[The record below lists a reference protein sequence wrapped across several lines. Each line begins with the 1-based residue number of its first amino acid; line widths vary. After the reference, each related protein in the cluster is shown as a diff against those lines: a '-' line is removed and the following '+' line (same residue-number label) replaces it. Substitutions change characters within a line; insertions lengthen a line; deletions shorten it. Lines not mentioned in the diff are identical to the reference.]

1 MKRTK
6 VRISDVAG
14 NDILEQADWYKQ
26 RSGRTL
32 AKRWERAVT
41 AAALRIAK
49 NPQSG
54 SLCNFE
60 ANELRAVRRMSIA
73 RFPKHLIFYRV
84 DSGEVEILRV
94 IHGARDL
101 ESLF

>member
-1 MKRTK
+1 MNR
-6 VRISDVAG
+6 VQLSFSDAAS

-26 RSGRTL
+26 RSGLTL

-41 AAALRIAK
+41 SALLRIVA
-49 NPQSG
+49 NPHSG
-54 SLCNFE
+54 SLCAFH
-60 ANELRAVRRMSIA
+60 ADELQAIRRMPITG
-73 RFPKHLIFYRV
+73 FPKHLIFYRV
-84 DSGEVEILRV
+84 DNGEIVILRV

>member
-26 RSGRTL
+26 HSGRAL
-32 AKRWERAVT
+32 AKRWERALTGAV
-41 AAALRIAK
+41 LRIAK
-49 NPQSG
+49 NPHSG
-54 SLCNFE
+54 SRCNFKE
-60 ANELRAVRRMSIA
+60 DELRAVRRMPIA
-73 RFPKHLIFYRV
+73 RFPKHLIFYQV
-84 DSGEVEILRV
+84 ENGEAEILRV